1 MKKAQLT
8 SLLLSASLLLI
19 ITTSTAAVP
28 LVVTISYA
36 QLPLPS
42 QNMTNNNTAITTTT
56 TTANATNLNATA
68 TVENATTTANTTAT
82 LIITN
87 LTWYTTQQV
96 DHLSAAAIQYQ
107 REDPAFAKLAQTTA
121 DCLDHYNAI
130 FERIEANPGSGAAY
144 TVEDINRQDLCTDEI
159 RRGINHFCEST
170 DFATFDIAKCEEAR
184 KMSETYVQVVE
195 TIFG

>member
-19 ITTSTAAVP
+19 ITTSTAAVL
-28 LVVTISYA
+28 LVVTIAYA

-42 QNMTNNNTAITTTT
+42 QNMTNNTAITATS
-56 TTANATNLNATA
+56 TTANATNLNA
-68 TVENATTTANTTAT
+68 TAT

-87 LTWYTTQQV
+87 LTWYTTQRV
-96 DHLSAAAIQYQ
+96 DQLSPAAIQYQ

-121 DCLDHYNAI
+121 DCLDDYNAI

-144 TVEDINRQDLCTDEI
+144 TVEDINRQDLCTDVI
-159 RRGINHFCEST
+159 RQEINHFCEST
-170 DFATFDIAKCEEAR
+170 DFATSDIAKCEEAR

>member
-19 ITTSTAAVP
+19 ITTSTAAVL
-28 LVVTISYA
+28 LVVTIAYA

-42 QNMTNNNTAITTTT
+42 QNMTNNTAITATS
-56 TTANATNLNATA
+56 TTANATNLNA
-68 TVENATTTANTTAT
+68 TAT

-87 LTWYTTQQV
+87 LTWYTTQRV
-96 DHLSAAAIQYQ
+96 DQLSPAAIQYQ

-121 DCLDHYNAI
+121 DCLDDYNAI

-144 TVEDINRQDLCTDEI
+144 TVEDINRQDLCTDVI
-159 RRGINHFCEST
+159 RQEINHFCEST
-170 DFATFDIAKCEEAR
+170 DFATSDIAKCEEAR
-184 KMSETYVQVVE
+184 KMSEPYVQVVE

>member
-1 MKKAQLT
+1 MKKAKLT

-19 ITTSTAAVP
+19 ITTSTAAVL
-28 LVVTISYA
+28 LVVTIAYA

-42 QNMTNNNTAITTTT
+42 QNMTNNTAITATS

-68 TVENATTTANTTAT
+68 TTENATANATAT

-87 LTWYTTQQV
+87 LTWYTTQRV
-96 DHLSAAAIQYQ
+96 DQLSPAAIQYQ
-107 REDPAFAKLAQTTA
+107 REDPAFAKLARTTA
-121 DCLDHYNAI
+121 DCLDDYNAI

-144 TVEDINRQDLCTDEI
+144 TVEDINRQDLCTDVI
-159 RRGINHFCEST
+159 RQEINHFCEST
-170 DFATFDIAKCEEAR
+170 DFATSDIAKCEEAR

>member
-1 MKKAQLT
+1 MKKAKLT

-19 ITTSTAAVP
+19 ITTSTAAVL
-28 LVVTISYA
+28 LVVTIAYA

-42 QNMTNNNTAITTTT
+42 QNMTNNTAITATS

-68 TVENATTTANTTAT
+68 T
-82 LIITN
+82 LIIIN

-96 DHLSAAAIQYQ
+96 DQLSPAAIQYQ

-121 DCLDHYNAI
+121 DCLDDYNAI

-144 TVEDINRQDLCTDEI
+144 TVEDINRQDLCTDVI
-159 RRGINHFCEST
+159 RQEINHFCEST
-170 DFATFDIAKCEEAR
+170 DFATSDIAKCEEAR

>member
-19 ITTSTAAVP
+19 ITTSTAAVL
-28 LVVTISYA
+28 LVVTIAYA

-42 QNMTNNNTAITTTT
+42 QNMTNNTAITATS
-56 TTANATNLNATA
+56 TTANATNLNA
-68 TVENATTTANTTAT
+68 TAT

-96 DHLSAAAIQYQ
+96 DQLSPAAIQYQ

-121 DCLDHYNAI
+121 YCLDDYNAI

-144 TVEDINRQDLCTDEI
+144 TVEDINRQDLCTDVI
-159 RRGINHFCEST
+159 RQEINHFCEST
-170 DFATFDIAKCEEAR
+170 DFATSDIAKCEEAR

>member
-1 MKKAQLT
+1 MKKAKLT

-19 ITTSTAAVP
+19 ITTSTAAIL
-28 LVVTISYA
+28 LVVTIAYA

-42 QNMTNNNTAITTTT
+42 QNMTNNTAITATS
-56 TTANATNLNATA
+56 TTANATNLNA
-68 TVENATTTANTTAT
+68 TAT

-96 DHLSAAAIQYQ
+96 DQLSPAAIQYQ

-121 DCLDHYNAI
+121 YCLDDYNAI

-144 TVEDINRQDLCTDEI
+144 TVEDINRQDLCTDVI
-159 RRGINHFCEST
+159 RQEINHFCEST
-170 DFATFDIAKCEEAR
+170 DFATSDIAKCEEAR

>member
-1 MKKAQLT
+1 MKKAKLT

-19 ITTSTAAVP
+19 ITTSTAAAVL
-28 LVVTISYA
+28 LVVTIVYA

-42 QNMTNNNTAITTTT
+42 QIMTNNTAITATTT

-68 TVENATTTANTTAT
+68 TAENATANATAT

-87 LTWYTTQQV
+87 LTWYTTQRV
-96 DHLSAAAIQYQ
+96 DQLSPAAIQYQ

-121 DCLDHYNAI
+121 DCLDDYNAI

-144 TVEDINRQDLCTDEI
+144 TVEDINRQDLCTDVI
-159 RRGINHFCEST
+159 RQEINHFCEST
-170 DFATFDIAKCEEAR
+170 DFATSDIAKCEEAR

>member
-19 ITTSTAAVP
+19 ITTSTAAVL
-28 LVVTISYA
+28 LVVTIAYA

-42 QNMTNNNTAITTTT
+42 QNMTNNTAITNTTA

-68 TVENATTTANTTAT
+68 TTENATANATAT

-96 DHLSAAAIQYQ
+96 DQLSPAAIQYQ

-121 DCLDHYNAI
+121 DCLDDYNAI

-144 TVEDINRQDLCTDEI
+144 TVEDINRQDLCTDVI
-159 RRGINHFCEST
+159 RQEINHFCEST

>member
-1 MKKAQLT
+1 MKKAKLT

-19 ITTSTAAVP
+19 ITTSTAAVL
-28 LVVTISYA
+28 LVVTIAYA

-42 QNMTNNNTAITTTT
+42 QNMTNNTAITATS
-56 TTANATNLNATA
+56 TTANATNLNA
-68 TVENATTTANTTAT
+68 TAT

-87 LTWYTTQQV
+87 LTWYTTQRV
-96 DHLSAAAIQYQ
+96 DQLSPAAIQYQ

-121 DCLDHYNAI
+121 DCLEDYNAI

-144 TVEDINRQDLCTDEI
+144 TVEDINRQDLCTDVI
-159 RRGINHFCEST
+159 RQEINHFCEST
-170 DFATFDIAKCEEAR
+170 DFATSDIAKCEEAR

>member
-1 MKKAQLT
+1 MKKAKLT

-19 ITTSTAAVP
+19 ITTSTAAVL
-28 LVVTISYA
+28 LVVTIAYA

-42 QNMTNNNTAITTTT
+42 QNMTNNTAITNTTA

-68 TVENATTTANTTAT
+68 TTENATANATAT

-87 LTWYTTQQV
+87 LTWYTTQRV
-96 DHLSAAAIQYQ
+96 DQLSPAAIQYQ

-121 DCLDHYNAI
+121 DCLDDYNAI

-144 TVEDINRQDLCTDEI
+144 TVEDINRQDLCTDVI
-159 RRGINHFCEST
+159 RQEINHFCEST

-184 KMSETYVQVVE
+184 KMSETFVQVVE

>member
-1 MKKAQLT
+1 MKKAKLT

-19 ITTSTAAVP
+19 ITTSTAAVL
-28 LVVTISYA
+28 LVVTIAYA

-42 QNMTNNNTAITTTT
+42 QNMTNNTAITNTT
-56 TTANATNLNATA
+56 TTANATNLNA
-68 TVENATTTANTTAT
+68 TAT

-96 DHLSAAAIQYQ
+96 DQLSPAAIQYQ

-121 DCLDHYNAI
+121 DCLDDYNAI

-144 TVEDINRQDLCTDEI
+144 TVEDINRQDLCTDVI
-159 RRGINHFCEST
+159 RQEINHFCEST
-170 DFATFDIAKCEEAR
+170 DFATSDIAKCEEAR

>member
-19 ITTSTAAVP
+19 ITTSTAAVL
-28 LVVTISYA
+28 LVVTIAYA

-42 QNMTNNNTAITTTT
+42 QNMTNNTAITATS
-56 TTANATNLNATA
+56 TTANATNLNA
-68 TVENATTTANTTAT
+68 TAT

-87 LTWYTTQQV
+87 LTWYTTQRV
-96 DHLSAAAIQYQ
+96 DQLSPAAIQYQ

-121 DCLDHYNAI
+121 YCLDDYNAI

-144 TVEDINRQDLCTDEI
+144 TVEDINRQDLCTDVI
-159 RRGINHFCEST
+159 RQEINHFCEST
-170 DFATFDIAKCEEAR
+170 DFATSDIAKCEEAR

>member
-1 MKKAQLT
+1 MKKAKLT

-19 ITTSTAAVP
+19 ITTSTAAVL
-28 LVVTISYA
+28 LVVTIAYA

-42 QNMTNNNTAITTTT
+42 QNMTNNTAITAAATS
-56 TTANATNLNATA
+56 TTANATNLNA
-68 TVENATTTANTTAT
+68 TAT

-96 DHLSAAAIQYQ
+96 DQLSPAAIQYQ

-121 DCLDHYNAI
+121 DCLDDYNAI

-144 TVEDINRQDLCTDEI
+144 TVEDINRQDLCTDVI
-159 RRGINHFCEST
+159 RQEINHFCEST
-170 DFATFDIAKCEEAR
+170 DFATSDIAKCEEAR

>member
-19 ITTSTAAVP
+19 ITTSTAAVL
-28 LVVTISYA
+28 LVVTIAYA

-42 QNMTNNNTAITTTT
+42 QNMTNNTAITNTTA
-56 TTANATNLNATA
+56 TTANATNLNA
-68 TVENATTTANTTAT
+68 TAT

-87 LTWYTTQQV
+87 LTWYTTQRV
-96 DHLSAAAIQYQ
+96 DQLSPAAIQYQ

-144 TVEDINRQDLCTDEI
+144 TVEDINRQDLCTDVI
-159 RRGINHFCEST
+159 RQEINHFCEST
-170 DFATFDIAKCEEAR
+170 ATFDIARCEEAR

>member
-8 SLLLSASLLLI
+8 SLLLCASLLLI
-19 ITTSTAAVP
+19 ITTSTAAVL
-28 LVVTISYA
+28 LVVTIAYA

-42 QNMTNNNTAITTTT
+42 QNMTNNTAITATT

-68 TVENATTTANTTAT
+68 TAENATANATST

-87 LTWYTTQQV
+87 LTWYTTQRV
-96 DHLSAAAIQYQ
+96 DQLSPAAIQYQ
-107 REDPAFAKLAQTTA
+107 RQDPAFAKLAQTTA
-121 DCLDHYNAI
+121 DCLDDYNAI

-144 TVEDINRQDLCTDEI
+144 TVEDINRQDLCTDVI
-159 RRGINHFCEST
+159 RQEINHFCEST

-184 KMSETYVQVVE
+184 KMSETYMQVVE

>member
-1 MKKAQLT
+1 MKKAKLT

-19 ITTSTAAVP
+19 ITTSTAAVL
-28 LVVTISYA
+28 LVVTIAYA

-42 QNMTNNNTAITTTT
+42 QNMTNNTAITATS
-56 TTANATNLNATA
+56 TTANATNLNA
-68 TVENATTTANTTAT
+68 TAT

-96 DHLSAAAIQYQ
+96 DQLSPAAIQYQ

-121 DCLDHYNAI
+121 DCLDDYNAI

-144 TVEDINRQDLCTDEI
+144 TVEDINRQDLCTDVI
-159 RRGINHFCEST
+159 RQEINHFCEST
-170 DFATFDIAKCEEAR
+170 DFATSDIAKCEEAR

>member
-1 MKKAQLT
+1 MKKAKLT

-19 ITTSTAAVP
+19 ITTSTAAVL
-28 LVVTISYA
+28 LVVTIAYA

-42 QNMTNNNTAITTTT
+42 QNMTNNTAITATS
-56 TTANATNLNATA
+56 TTANATNLNA
-68 TVENATTTANTTAT
+68 TAT

-87 LTWYTTQQV
+87 LTWYTTQRV
-96 DHLSAAAIQYQ
+96 DQLSPAAIQYQ

-121 DCLDHYNAI
+121 YCLDDYNAI

-144 TVEDINRQDLCTDEI
+144 TVEDINRQDLCTDVI
-159 RRGINHFCEST
+159 RQEINHFCEST
-170 DFATFDIAKCEEAR
+170 DFATSDIAKCEEAR

>member
-1 MKKAQLT
+1 MKKAKLT

-19 ITTSTAAVP
+19 ITTSTAAVLP
-28 LVVTISYA
+28 VVTIAYA

-42 QNMTNNNTAITTTT
+42 QNMTNNTAITATS
-56 TTANATNLNATA
+56 TTANATNLNA
-68 TVENATTTANTTAT
+68 TAT

-87 LTWYTTQQV
+87 LTWYTTQRV
-96 DHLSAAAIQYQ
+96 DQLSPAAIQYQ

-121 DCLDHYNAI
+121 DCLDDYNAI

-144 TVEDINRQDLCTDEI
+144 TVEDINRQDLCTDVI
-159 RRGINHFCEST
+159 RQEINHFCEST
-170 DFATFDIAKCEEAR
+170 DFATSDIAKCEEAR

>member
-1 MKKAQLT
+1 MKKVQLT

-19 ITTSTAAVP
+19 ITTSKVAVL
-28 LVVTISYA
+28 LVVTIAYA

-56 TTANATNLNATA
+56 ITANATNLNATSTA
-68 TVENATTTANTTAT
+68 ENATSTNTTAT

-87 LTWYTTQQV
+87 LTWYTTQRV
-96 DHLSAAAIQYQ
+96 DQLSPAAIQYQ

-121 DCLDHYNAI
+121 DCLDDYNAI

-144 TVEDINRQDLCTDEI
+144 TVEDINRQDLCTDVI
-159 RRGINHFCEST
+159 RQGINHFCESS

>member
-19 ITTSTAAVP
+19 ITTSTAAVL
-28 LVVTISYA
+28 LVVTIAYA

-42 QNMTNNNTAITTTT
+42 QNMTNNTAITATS

-68 TVENATTTANTTAT
+68 T
-82 LIITN
+82 LIIIN

-96 DHLSAAAIQYQ
+96 DQLSPAAIQYQ

-121 DCLDHYNAI
+121 DCLDDYNAI

-144 TVEDINRQDLCTDEI
+144 TVEDINRQDLCTDVI
-159 RRGINHFCEST
+159 RQEINHFCEST
-170 DFATFDIAKCEEAR
+170 DFATSDIAKCEEAR